1 MINLDIETAI
11 IVARDLNG
19 IIGRNNRTPWQ
30 GELPADMAYFQRVTY
45 GCPVIM
51 GRKTYESLP
60 ATLTPLK
67 SRLNVIISRNREYDP
82 RQHSARKD
90 YDPNEVAVVCDFD
103 SALEA
108 CLQRNFTRAFVIGG
122 GEIFRLA
129 LSHPDER
136 LLEPGDEPTL
146 PDRDGHRSERRLLG
160 NICLARRV
168 VAVEHAA
175 VLQASGVRDADRVAG
190 GYRDGGA
197 GSQEQCQQQHG
208 EDCVSHALG
217 SRASVFNPCG
227 PALGNL

>member
-1 MINLDIETAI
+1 MTNLDIETAI

-129 LSHPDER
+129 LSHRSATELYVTVVEASFEGDISFPELDPQQWTLSKSWAHRPFDNNKRPFRWEVYER
-136 LLEPGDEPTL
+136 TA
-146 PDRDGHRSERRLLG
+146 
-160 NICLARRV
+160 IT
-168 VAVEHAA
+168 
-175 VLQASGVRDADRVAG
+175 
-190 GYRDGGA
+190 
-197 GSQEQCQQQHG
+197 
-208 EDCVSHALG
+208 
-217 SRASVFNPCG
+217 
-227 PALGNL
+227 